1 MGKYPP
7 EDPIPINVKSSNI
20 WDDVPYKRDIRE
32 VVKQLKN
39 GRAGRASKIQA
50 EDIKSWLRGMID
62 KDENDTEGA
71 GDLWRGFVRLIQLI
85 WEHGSILQQMRW
97 LI

>member
-50 EDIKSWLRGMID
+50 EDIKSWL
-62 KDENDTEGA
+62 
-71 GDLWRGFVRLIQLI
+71 
-85 WEHGSILQQMRW
+85 
-97 LI
+97 